1 MSQSKNTTILDEGL
15 PELTLRDLLVPI
27 FRHKRLVIA
36 VFLAL
41 SLLTVLVAWGW
52 AARYYVANMQV
63 LVAQSRS
70 DPAVTPGE
78 NAAVQTNKPVTPD
91 QIASEIALLQGDDIL
106 RSAASTCGLAEK
118 RGWSPSDV
126 FLPADPARRRAV
138 KAAKAAAGLARALK
152 VEAEK
157 ASDVINVNYGRT
169 GAPEV
174 PACVLQ
180 DLSQLYLQKHLE
192 LRRPAGSTEF
202 FADQAEK
209 YKDQLANDEAQLTA
223 FGQSEGVAAPDVLRT
238 NMAQQVANSEGAL
251 YEARQAIAADQQ
263 RLKSVQVQLDRT
275 APRVVTQQSTNAAN
289 SLMQNL
295 QATLLE
301 DQVKRTELL
310 TKFEPTYPLVRQ
322 LDQQIAQTKEA
333 IAKAE
338 KMKYVNETT
347 DLDPTYQFLQQDLAK
362 TQADLS
368 SQRAT
373 ANALIKSI
381 DSMKGQMVELDAKA
395 VKQNALLRA
404 QKTDEANYL
413 LYLGKREQERS
424 SDALDKRR
432 IADVAIAV
440 PPVVPVLPAHSPV
453 LVMMIGFGLAI
464 VVSLASGVLAEYL
477 DPSFR
482 TPAEVAEV
490 LDMPVL
496 ASVPRQVA

>member
-1 MSQSKNTTILDEGL
+1 MSHSKNTTILDEGL
-15 PELTLRDLLVPI
+15 PEFTLRDLLAPI
-27 FRHKRLVIA
+27 FRRKRLVIGVFIA
-36 VFLAL
+36 V
-41 SLLTVLVAWGW
+41 SLLTVVVAWGW

-63 LVAQSRS
+63 VVEQSRS
-70 DPAVTPGE
+70 DPAVTTGE

-106 RSAASTCGLAEK
+106 RSVASSCGLAQK
-118 RGWSPSDV
+118 LGWSPSYL
-126 FLPADPARRRAV
+126 FLPQDPAQRQAI
-138 KAAKAAAGLARALK
+138 KAEKAAANLGKALK
-152 VEAEK
+152 VAAEK
-157 ASDVINVNYGRT
+157 TSDVIDVDYGRT
-169 GAPEV
+169 GDPQV

-180 DLSQLYLQKHLE
+180 NLSQLYLQKHLE
-192 LRRPAGSTEF
+192 LRRPVGSTQF
-202 FADQAEK
+202 FADETER
-209 YKDQLANDEAQLTA
+209 YKEQLANDEAQLTA

-238 NMAQQVANSEGAL
+238 NMAQQVALSEGSL
-251 YEARQAIAADQQ
+251 YQARQAIAADEK
-263 RLKSVQVQLDRT
+263 RIATVQAQLGKT
-275 APRVVTQQSTNAAN
+275 SPRVVTQQNTNAAN

-301 DQVKRTELL
+301 DEVKRTELL

-322 LDQQIAQTKEA
+322 MDQEIAETKNA

-347 DLDPTYQFLQQDLAK
+347 DLDPTYQFLQEDVAK
-362 TQADLS
+362 SKADLS
-368 SQRAT
+368 SQQAT
-373 ANALIKSI
+373 ANALISSI
-381 DSMKGQMVELDAKA
+381 NSMKAQMVDLDAKA
-395 VKQNALLRA
+395 VKQNALIRA
-404 QKTDEANYL
+404 QKADEANYL

-440 PPVVPVLPAHSPV
+440 PPVVPVLPAHSPM
-453 LVMMIGFGLAI
+453 LVMAIGFGLAI
-464 VVSLASGVLAEYL
+464 VMSIGSGVLAEYL

-496 ASVPRQVA
+496 ASVPRQAA